1 MVLTRLGYQ
10 PKSSGSL
17 MMMLDSN
24 KEGATTNYVD
34 QKLTPGQSSRF
45 KKQMEFILEVDK
57 LKHVLRQTILMDRSR
72 RENSAEHSWHI
83 ALLVPVLAEYAKET
97 DIDMFHV
104 MKILVIHDLVE
115 IDAGDTYCYDDKG
128 REDQTQREEIA
139 ADRIFG
145 LLPAEQATEFRALW
159 DEFEKRETPESG
171 FANALDRVQP
181 FLHNYF
187 TDGQT
192 WQANN
197 INSRQVHERMRPVK
211 DGAPDLWDY
220 VNTLIEDAVKKGIL
234 AD

>member
-1 MVLTRLGYQ
+1 
-10 PKSSGSL
+10 
-17 MMMLDSN
+17 MMLESS
-24 KEGATTNYVD
+24 KEGATPNHVD
-34 QKLTPGQSSRF
+34 QKLIPGQSARF
-45 KKQMEFILEVDK
+45 KKQIEFILEVDK

-83 ALLVPVLAEYAKET
+83 ALLVPILAEYSTET

-104 MKILVIHDLVE
+104 MKILVLHDLVE

-128 REDQTQREEIA
+128 REDQSQREEIA

-145 LLPAEQATEFRALW
+145 LLPADQATEFRALW
-159 DEFEKRETPESG
+159 DEFEKRETAESR

-192 WQANN
+192 WQENN
-197 INSRQVHERMRPVK
+197 INSSQVHERMRPVK

-234 AD
+234 AE

>member
-1 MVLTRLGYQ
+1 
-10 PKSSGSL
+10 

-234 AD
+234 AG

>member
-1 MVLTRLGYQ
+1 
-10 PKSSGSL
+10 
-17 MMMLDSN
+17 MMLESG
-24 KEGATTNYVD
+24 KEDAVPNHVD
-34 QKLTPGQSSRF
+34 RKVIPGQSSRF
-45 KKQMEFILEVDK
+45 KKQIEFILEVDK

-83 ALLVPVLAEYAKET
+83 ALLIPVLAEYAKET
-97 DIDMFHV
+97 DIDMFQV

-128 REDQTQREEIA
+128 REDQTQREAIA

-145 LLPAEQATEFRALW
+145 LLPADQATEFRALW
-159 DEFEKRETPESG
+159 DEFEKRESPESR

-187 TDGQT
+187 TNGQT

-220 VNTLIEDAVKKGIL
+220 VNNLIEDAVKKGIL
-234 AD
+234 AE

>member
-1 MVLTRLGYQ
+1 
-10 PKSSGSL
+10 
-17 MMMLDSN
+17 MMLESS
-24 KEGATTNYVD
+24 KEGATTNYAD
-34 QKLTPGQSSRF
+34 QKLIPGQGRRF
-45 KKQMEFILEVDK
+45 KKQIEFILEVDK
-57 LKHVLRQTILMDRSR
+57 LKHILRQTLLMDRSR

-83 ALLVPVLAEYAKET
+83 ALLVFVLAEYSKES
-97 DIDMFHV
+97 DVDLLHV
-104 MKILVIHDLVE
+104 MKMLLIHDLVE

-128 REDQTQREEIA
+128 RQDQARRETIA

-145 LLPAEQATEFRALW
+145 LLPDDQVAGFRALW
-159 DEFEKRETPESG
+159 DEFERRETPESK

-192 WQANN
+192 WQENN

-220 VNTLIEDAVKKGIL
+220 VNALIGDAVKKGFL
-234 AD
+234 AK

>member
-1 MVLTRLGYQ
+1 
-10 PKSSGSL
+10 
-17 MMMLDSN
+17 MMMLESS

-234 AD
+234 AG

>member
-1 MVLTRLGYQ
+1 
-10 PKSSGSL
+10 
-17 MMMLDSN
+17 MLESRT
-24 KEGATTNYVD
+24 EGATPNDVD
-34 QKLTPGQSSRF
+34 QKLIPGQSSRF
-45 KKQMEFILEVDK
+45 KQQIEFILEVDK

-83 ALLVPVLAEYAKET
+83 ALLVPILAEYSKES

-115 IDAGDTYCYDDKG
+115 IDAGDTYCYDDRG
-128 REDQTQREEIA
+128 REDQSQREEIA
-139 ADRIFG
+139 AERIFG
-145 LLPAEQATEFRALW
+145 LLPADQAAEFRALW
-159 DEFEKRETPESG
+159 DEFEKRETAESR

-192 WQANN
+192 WQENH

-220 VNTLIEDAVKKGIL
+220 VDSLIEDAVKKGIL
-234 AD
+234 AK

>member
-1 MVLTRLGYQ
+1 
-10 PKSSGSL
+10 
-17 MMMLDSN
+17 MMLDSS
-24 KEGATTNYVD
+24 KKSTTANDVD
-34 QKLTPGQSSRF
+34 QKLIPGQSSRL
-45 KKQMEFILEVDK
+45 KKQIEFILEVDK

-83 ALLVPVLAEYAKET
+83 ALLVPVLAEYSKES

-128 REDQTQREEIA
+128 RENQAQREGIA

-145 LLPAEQATEFRALW
+145 LLPAGQAAEFRALW
-159 DEFEKRETPESG
+159 DEFEKRETPESR

-192 WQANN
+192 WQANH
-197 INSRQVHERMRPVK
+197 INSSQVHERMRPVQ
-211 DGAPDLWDY
+211 DAAPELWDY

-234 AD
+234 AE

>member
-1 MVLTRLGYQ
+1 
-10 PKSSGSL
+10 
-17 MMMLDSN
+17 MMLESS
-24 KEGATTNYVD
+24 KEGATPNHVD
-34 QKLTPGQSSRF
+34 QKLIPGQSARF
-45 KKQMEFILEVDK
+45 KKQIEFILEVDK

-83 ALLVPVLAEYAKET
+83 ALLVPILAEYSTET

-104 MKILVIHDLVE
+104 MKILVLHDLVE

-128 REDQTQREEIA
+128 REDQSQREEIA

-145 LLPAEQATEFRALW
+145 LLPADQAMEFRALW
-159 DEFEKRETPESG
+159 DEFEKRETAESR

-192 WQANN
+192 WQENN
-197 INSRQVHERMRPVK
+197 INSSQVHERMRPVK

-234 AD
+234 AE

>member
-1 MVLTRLGYQ
+1 
-10 PKSSGSL
+10 
-17 MMMLDSN
+17 MMSESN
-24 KEGATTNYVD
+24 KEGAAPNHVD
-34 QKLTPGQSSRF
+34 RRLIPGQSSRF
-45 KKQMEFILEVDK
+45 KKQIEFILEVDK

-83 ALLVPVLAEYAKET
+83 SLLVFILADYSKDT
-97 DIDMFHV
+97 DIDLFHV
-104 MKILVIHDLVE
+104 MKMLVIHDLVE

-128 REDQTQREEIA
+128 RKDQYQREEIA

-145 LLPAEQATEFRALW
+145 LLPADQAAEFRALW
-159 DEFEKRETPESG
+159 DEFEKRETAESR

-197 INSRQVHERMRPVK
+197 ITRHQVHQRMRPVK
-211 DGAPDLWDY
+211 DGAPELWDY
-220 VNTLIEDAVKKGIL
+220 VNTLIDDAVKKGIL
-234 AD
+234 AK